1 MEKQAESDP
10 YQKRVA
16 AFIAADKAGDKAT
29 MKKMIADFA
38 AGFGSTN

>member
-1 MEKQAESDP
+1 VETDP

-29 MKKMIADFA
+29 VKKMIADFA
-38 AGFGSTN
+38 GGFASTN